1 MLTNRDIEIFK
12 FLNRYGKTYIEVLGK
27 TFFSSEQIA
36 RNRVNRLAK
45 YNLIG
50 YWNTGL
56 MKPRRALV
64 LTSDSKAYLDEE
76 LGYEVKKAKINQT
89 TIHHNVLEQI
99 TDFYLQKIGKV
110 ERATVYTHYKHLN
123 HIPDFIYYNEDGKKF
138 YIECEVTKKS
148 INRYNLIVDK
158 ATKDNPYAVI
168 YVADTIEK
176 AKAIARVM
184 PVWSKLFYIDL
195 EGLIKNISNV
205 KKIQPI
211 AQRDLL
217 EN

>member
-64 LTSDSKAYLDEE
+64 LTSDSKVYLDEE

-99 TDFYLQKIGKV
+99 TDF
-110 ERATVYTHYKHLN
+110 
-123 HIPDFIYYNEDGKKF
+123 
-138 YIECEVTKKS
+138 
-148 INRYNLIVDK
+148 
-158 ATKDNPYAVI
+158 
-168 YVADTIEK
+168 
-176 AKAIARVM
+176 
-184 PVWSKLFYIDL
+184 
-195 EGLIKNISNV
+195 
-205 KKIQPI
+205 
-211 AQRDLL
+211 
-217 EN
+217 